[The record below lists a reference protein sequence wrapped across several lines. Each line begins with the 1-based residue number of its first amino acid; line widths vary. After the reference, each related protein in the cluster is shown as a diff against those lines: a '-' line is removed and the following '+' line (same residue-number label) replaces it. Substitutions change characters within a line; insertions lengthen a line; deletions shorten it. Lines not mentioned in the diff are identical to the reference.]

1 MAQTTPMFYRY
12 YNDNYDFFNGINS
25 LYGVDR
31 TTNTVVSPISS
42 HEYQDFCTLMCEQS
56 EKGYISEEEVTK
68 TASTDMRTSDWG
80 VLVGMCSKR

>member
-1 MAQTTPMFYRY
+1 MLKDLEPYLEWCKTEKGLKYPYMAQTTPMFYRY

-42 HEYQDFCTLMCEQS
+42 HEYQDFCTLMCE
-56 EKGYISEEEVTK
+56 
-68 TASTDMRTSDWG
+68 
-80 VLVGMCSKR
+80 